1 MSTMDVIIAGGGPN
15 GLLLACEL
23 RLAGVRPVVVERLPG
38 RSHEH
43 RANGLVGQVVRM
55 LHRRGLYERLSGMP
69 GPPIPAPRF
78 VFGGLPLL
86 LDQLPDNPLTILGLP
101 QRELVRRLEE
111 HARELG
117 VDLRYGHDVTALAQ
131 DGDGVTVEVN
141 GPAGIQELR
150 ARFLVGADGG
160 HSTVRKLAGIGFPG
174 VTREDTVSRS
184 THVSL
189 PASVLDPVTGG
200 VRAGDVHVPPFFH
213 FRTDHGVFVHAP
225 FAEGPPLVTTLEW
238 NRPADEQAGPMSL
251 DEMRASIRR
260 VLGADIPLSPPE
272 GNGPHL
278 LRRLTGGNTRL
289 AESFRAG
296 RVLLL
301 GDAAH
306 VHSAIGGPGLNL
318 GLQDAVNLGWKL
330 AGTVRGWAPDDLLD
344 TYESERRP
352 VSERVVMHTQ
362 AQSALISPGAE
373 ITALRELF
381 AELLGEER
389 VVRHIAD
396 LMSGA
401 DIRYDWGLPDPHPL
415 VGRWAPD
422 LEPTEG
428 GEKAAEL
435 MKAARPVLLDFSGT
449 LGNAVEGWND
459 RVDLVEGRVADGP
472 TALLIRPDGY
482 VAWAS
487 SDHEPDRETLRTALT
502 RWFGAPTA
510 GIPASFGRPGARP
523 RTVRRDEWQ

>member
-1 MSTMDVIIAGGGPN
+1 
-15 GLLLACEL
+15 
-23 RLAGVRPVVVERLPG
+23 
-38 RSHEH
+38 
-43 RANGLVGQVVRM
+43 
-55 LHRRGLYERLSGMP
+55 
-69 GPPIPAPRF
+69 
-78 VFGGLPLL
+78 
-86 LDQLPDNPLTILGLP
+86 
-101 QRELVRRLEE
+101 
-111 HARELG
+111 
-117 VDLRYGHDVTALAQ
+117 
-131 DGDGVTVEVN
+131 
-141 GPAGIQELR
+141 
-150 ARFLVGADGG
+150 
-160 HSTVRKLAGIGFPG
+160 VRKLAGIGFPG

-200 VRAGDVHVPPFFH
+200 LRACDVHVPPFFH
-213 FRTDHGVFVHAP
+213 FRTDHGVFVYAP
-225 FAEGPPLVTTLEW
+225 FPGGSPLVTTLEW

-260 VLGADIPLSPPE
+260 VLGADIALSPPE

-318 GLQDAVNLGWKL
+318 GMQDAVNLGWKL

-352 VSERVVMHTQ
+352 ASERVVMHTR
-362 AQSALISPGAE
+362 AQSALISPGSE

-381 AELLGEER
+381 GELLGEER
-389 VVRHIAD
+389 VVRRIAD

-422 LEPTEG
+422 LELTEG
-428 GEKAAEL
+428 GEKLAEL
-435 MKAARPVLLDFSGT
+435 MTAARAVLLDLSGT
-449 LGNAVEGWND
+449 LGSAVEGWND
-459 RVDLVEGRVADGP
+459 RVDLVEGRAADGP

-487 SDHEPDRETLRTALT
+487 SEGEPDGETLRIALT
-502 RWFGAPTA
+502 RWFGAPA
-510 GIPASFGRPGARP
+510 LSASTGAP
-523 RTVRRDEWQ
+523 PDTVQLTTRYAT

>member
-1 MSTMDVIIAGGGPN
+1 MSTVDVIIAGGGPN

-23 RLAGVRPVVVERLPG
+23 RLAGVRPVVVERLPE
-38 RSHEH
+38 RSNEH

-55 LHRRGLYERLSGMP
+55 LHRRGLYERLSGMA

-78 VFGGLPLL
+78 VFGGLPLM

-101 QRELVRRLEE
+101 QPELVRRLEE

-117 VDLRYGHDVTALAQ
+117 VDLRYGHDVTAMAQ

-141 GPAGIQELR
+141 TPDGIQELR
-150 ARFLVGADGG
+150 ARYLVGADGG

-174 VTREDTVSRS
+174 VTRENTVSRS

-213 FRTDHGVFVHAP
+213 FRTDHGVFVYAP
-225 FAEGPPLVTTLEW
+225 FAQGPLVTTLEW

-260 VLGADIPLSPPE
+260 VLGADIPLGPPE

-278 LRRLTGGNTRL
+278 LRRLTSGNTRL

-330 AGTVRGWAPDDLLD
+330 AATVRGWAPDGLLD
-344 TYESERRP
+344 TYESERRR

-389 VVRHIAD
+389 VVRHIAE

-401 DIRYDWGLPDPHPL
+401 DIRYDWGLTDPHPL

-428 GEKAAEL
+428 GEKLAEL
-435 MKAARPVLLDFSGT
+435 MKAARPVLLDLSGA
-449 LGNAVEGWND
+449 LGDAIEGWND
-459 RVDLVEGRVADGP
+459 RVDLVEGRMADGP

-487 SDHEPDRETLRTALT
+487 SDREPDLEALRTALT
-502 RWFGAPTA
+502 RWFGEPARSASNGAPRNT
-510 GIPASFGRPGARP
+510 
-523 RTVRRDEWQ
+523 RDLTTPYAT